1 MKLSLLVVAGLLAP
15 SLEAFTVPSR
25 SATSSIK
32 SFTKLAFVP
41 KNDVSTTEPTS
52 TFADGKLNTASL
64 SPLDLAKKD
73 QTVWDK
79 FANWITSTE
88 NRLYIGWFGALMFPL
103 SLPPRPA
110 SLLPLLQPLLVSDLN
125 LPCHQNLC
133 QFFSRMIVFSQSTLT
148 ASGSPSL
155 VLCCRE
161 TTLFPVPLCL
171 LPTPLECSFSPIWEA
186 ISVDEWLY
194 SGKR

>member
-52 TFADGKLNTASL
+52 TFADGKLNTAPL

-110 SLLPLLQPLLVSDLN
+110 SLLRLLQPLLVSDLN
-125 LPCHQNLC
+125 LPCHQSLC

-148 ASGSPSL
+148 ASRPVAGSLLYGNNIISGAVVPSPNAIGMF
-155 VLCCRE
+155 
-161 TTLFPVPLCL
+161 LFLHL
-171 LPTPLECSFSPIWEA
+171 GSYL
-186 ISVDEWLY
+186 
-194 SGKR
+194 RR